1 MLVLYLNL
9 PNLFLHDPVQV
20 VRAVVV
26 ASVMVPLSLGKQLPL
41 M

>member
-9 PNLFLHDPVQV
+9 PNLFLRDPVQV

-26 ASVMVPLSLGKQLPL
+26 ALVMVPLSLGKQLL
-41 M
+41 LL